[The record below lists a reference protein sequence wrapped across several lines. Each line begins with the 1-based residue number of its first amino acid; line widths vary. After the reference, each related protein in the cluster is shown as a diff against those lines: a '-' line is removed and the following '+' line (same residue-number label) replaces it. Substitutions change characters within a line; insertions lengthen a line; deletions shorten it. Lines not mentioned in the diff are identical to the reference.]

1 MYISLWLNKNKIF
14 TIGISSIQEL
24 SRKNTTLESKVTS
37 LENTV
42 LSLENQLTD
51 VLSRL
56 SALENT

>member
-37 LENTV
+37 LEN
-42 LSLENQLTD
+42 QLTN

-56 SALENT
+56 TALENS

>member
-1 MYISLWLNKNKIF
+1 MIPLTFLSRFNNLIISA
-14 TIGISSIQEL
+14 IQEL
-24 SRKNTTLESKVTS
+24 SRKVTS

-42 LSLENQLTD
+42 LSLQNQLTD